1 MGKLKSITIEE
12 DNKIMIINPHPTT
25 EIEFTKEYETELLKN
40 YNKHYVYE
48 PDMSAQRRLVSLT
61 IHIYDGQ
68 GLEGVI
74 IDE

>member
-12 DNKIMIINPHPTT
+12 DDKIMVINPHHTT

-48 PDMSAQRRLVSLT
+48 PDMSAHHRLVGLT
-61 IHIYDGQ
+61 IHIYDER